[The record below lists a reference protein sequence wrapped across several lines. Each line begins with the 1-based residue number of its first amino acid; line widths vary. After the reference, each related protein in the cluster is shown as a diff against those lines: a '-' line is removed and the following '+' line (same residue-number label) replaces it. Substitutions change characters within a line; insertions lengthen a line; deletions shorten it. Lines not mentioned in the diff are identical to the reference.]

1 MIKIISAAIKHPR
14 NRTRPEFQEYWATRH
29 GPMFARTP
37 HLRGYIQHI
46 TLPEAYDGDPTPTH
60 DGASMFYYDD
70 VDVLRVPP
78 PSPRLSAAIK
88 PEDGGIYDWYVASKR
103 YGDPDVITLAENTI
117 ADDRQLFD
125 REPGWPLYH
134 KRTHVVAHEHV
145 VVDGPTTP
153 SMIKALFIASRMPGL
168 SLAEMSQHWLEVHGP
183 LAANVPGLR
192 RYVQNHAA
200 PEAYAFSRMTHD
212 GWAEM
217 WFEDLS
223 ALRRARQSPEWKA
236 LQQDVGLFA
245 QPMAIVVAREG
256 VQKAPPTH

>member
-1 MIKIISAAIKHPR
+1 
-14 NRTRPEFQEYWATRH
+14 
-29 GPMFARTP
+29 MFARTP
-37 HLRGYIQHI
+37 HLRGYVQHI
-46 TLPEAYDGDPTPTH
+46 TLLEAYDGDPKPTH

-70 VDVLRVPP
+70 LEVLRTPP
-78 PSPRLSAAIK
+78 PSPRLSEVIRL
-88 PEDGGIYDWYVASKR
+88 EDGDMYDWYVASRR
-103 YGDPDVITLAENTI
+103 YGDPGVITLAENTL

-134 KRTHVVAHEHV
+134 KRTHVVAREHV
-145 VVDGPTTP
+145 IVHGPTTP

-183 LAANVPGLR
+183 LAANLPGLR
-192 RYVQNHAA
+192 RYVQNHGVA
-200 PEAYAFSRMTHD
+200 EAYVLGRSTHD

-223 ALRRARQSPEWKA
+223 ALQRARQSAEWKA
-236 LQQDVGLFA
+236 LQQDSGLFA

-256 VQKAPPTH
+256 VQKAPPGS